1 MEDSKINQEAKAE
14 ALQLLKQDIQ
24 DPMHIIRQKYFPGMI
39 NDEEQRI
46 EYWRWYYK
54 FSESILTEVEDE
66 KIVRNFLND
75 YEVLEGSLLQ
85 TAAMNEFVSMKNMKL
100 VIQKFMEELVIT
112 ACVCESDELLIF
124 LLEKDGSLAN
134 LKRFNGEYVLHWA
147 MQYASENIID
157 ALLRYGAVPEVED
170 SEGKNSLHYAAVNSD
185 EVVWLKYSG
194 DFRFKKLLKRCDN
207 YGEFPHKN

>member
-1 MEDSKINQEAKAE
+1 METNHEATAE
-14 ALQLLKQDIQ
+14 ALQFFEQDIQ
-24 DPMHIIRQKYFPGMI
+24 EPMQIIRQKYFPGI
-39 NDEEQRI
+39 VKDDEKRI
-46 EYWRWYYK
+46 EYWRWYDK
-54 FSESILTEVEDE
+54 LSESILTEVEDE
-66 KIVRNFLND
+66 KIVRNFLKD
-75 YEVLEGSLLQ
+75 YTVLEGSLLQ

-112 ACVCESDELLIF
+112 ACVCESDELLIS

-134 LKRFNGEYVLHWA
+134 LKRFSGEYVLHWA

-170 SEGKNSLHYAAVNSD
+170 SEGKNALHYAAVNSD

-194 DFRFKKLLKRCDN
+194 DSRFKKLLKRCDN
-207 YGEFPHKN
+207 FGEFPHKN